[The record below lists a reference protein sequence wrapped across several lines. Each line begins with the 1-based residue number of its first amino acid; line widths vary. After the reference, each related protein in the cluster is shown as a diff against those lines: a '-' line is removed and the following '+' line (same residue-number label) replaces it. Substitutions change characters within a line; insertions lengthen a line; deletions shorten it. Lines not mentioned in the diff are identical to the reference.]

1 MPMKKSR
8 AQKSPDRGA
17 RQRPPLR
24 QRPISQTE
32 AGTDLLRDRIIDLTL
47 PPGSRIDEK
56 SLMSRFGFGRTPL
69 REALNRLAAE
79 GLVILEPKMGAYVQ
93 KLDLTNVSELL
104 EAYFSAERL
113 IGWFCDFGDP
123 ALPGDLENIQRDLER
138 AVQTRDLLGM
148 VRLNSDFHDRIAL
161 SCNNSYVLQ
170 FSRRMHNEAKRLAFF
185 VYHLEAKEGG
195 RLSAQMDRILS
206 DHRAIMQAIRE
217 ADRDKLL
224 LMLDEHAVKLQNRL
238 SYLLTTN
245 RAVGLANRPGPSLRA
260 SRKSTGASGARS

>member
-1 MPMKKSR
+1 MKKSR
-8 AQKSPDRGA
+8 ARKAAADRGA
-17 RQRPPLR
+17 KQRPLLR
-24 QRPISQTE
+24 QRPSSQTE
-32 AGTDLLRDRIIDLTL
+32 AGTDLLRDRIIDLSL
-47 PPGSRIDEK
+47 APGSRIDEK
-56 SLMSRFGFGRTPL
+56 SLMARFGFGRTPL

-104 EAYFSAERL
+104 EAYFAAERL

-123 ALPGDLENIQRDLER
+123 ALPGDLEDIQRELEQ
-138 AVQTRDLLGM
+138 AVQTRNLLGM

-161 SCNNSYVLQ
+161 SGNNSYVLQ

-185 VYHLEAKEGG
+185 VYHLEAKERG

-224 LMLDEHAVKLQNRL
+224 LMLDEHAAKLQNCL

-245 RAVGLANRPGPSLRA
+245 RAGGLPSTPGSSLRPSRKPTAA
-260 SRKSTGASGARS
+260 SRVRS